1 MEVKGPR
8 DLSPVLHLC
17 TPIIKVAFD
26 LCSAMCFLY
35 YDGSAMEPKNLESVP
50 RGHILFYKA
59 RCSEVVFFWG
69 GGICFLFYK
78 QGSCSPDWH

>member
-26 LCSAMCFLY
+26 LCSAMCFLH
-35 YDGSAMEPKNLESVP
+35 YDGSAMESKDLESVP

-59 RCSEVVFFWG
+59 RCSEVFFSEAG
-69 GGICFLFYK
+69 
-78 QGSCSPDWH
+78 